1 MKEQNM
7 QMQQMAQQAQQ
18 NPQMAQQ
25 LQQAQQEFM
34 RVKESRIS
42 ELEAEMIKEMAK
54 QEQEKAG
61 NMTQDPLV
69 RLKQQEIDLRAVELA
84 AKQEQEDN
92 KIMANIGI
100 EAEKLDLARDQ
111 MKAKGEEVVFK
122 EGLKAVA
129 ESDKQTIED
138 IKENMETLRE
148 DRRLQSAEKL
158 ATLNKGNN
166 GRQTDDN

>member
-1 MKEQNM
+1 
-7 QMQQMAQQAQQ
+7 
-18 NPQMAQQ
+18 
-25 LQQAQQEFM
+25 
-34 RVKESRIS
+34 
-42 ELEAEMIKEMAK
+42 
-54 QEQEKAG
+54 
-61 NMTQDPLV
+61 
-69 RLKQQEIDLRAVELA
+69 
-84 AKQEQEDN
+84 
-92 KIMANIGI
+92 MANIGI

>member
-1 MKEQNM
+1 MMQAHVMEHIGLIAALQVEDEMKEQNM

-42 ELEAEMIKEMAK
+42 ELEAEMIKEM
-54 QEQEKAG
+54 
-61 NMTQDPLV
+61 
-69 RLKQQEIDLRAVELA
+69 

>member
-1 MKEQNM
+1 
-7 QMQQMAQQAQQ
+7 MAQQAQQ

-100 EAEKLDLARDQ
+100 EAE
-111 MKAKGEEVVFK
+111 
-122 EGLKAVA
+122 
-129 ESDKQTIED
+129 
-138 IKENMETLRE
+138 N
-148 DRRLQSAEKL
+148 
-158 ATLNKGNN
+158 
-166 GRQTDDN
+166 